1 MIKSGT
7 FYFFFTQLAGT
18 NRSVSIIIPRQALVT
33 SRLMRRLGTSS
44 TNVLLLATN
53 AKSVRLTEVLGGD
66 FFFLFVKTYNSRWK
80 LFKWIEILF
89 NSSYITRF
97 NSELFL
103 NKMNHN
109 CSNMILYTYTS
120 WLYKIRS
127 VSMQLKIGILIFI
140 SICITSK

>member
-7 FYFFFTQLAGT
+7 FYFFSSACRNESFCLDYHSTTGAC
-18 NRSVSIIIPRQALVT
+18 NRPIDETTR
-33 SRLMRRLGTSS
+33 
-44 TNVLLLATN
+44 
-53 AKSVRLTEVLGGD
+53 D
-66 FFFLFVKTYNSRWK
+66 FFDKCSLACDKCEECTFNWSLWRRFHFLFVKTFNSRWK

-103 NKMNHN
+103 KKIKYN

-140 SICITSK
+140 SICNNK